1 MWLPSGGLFFCNL
14 GVQTAKTGS
23 RKTGRFYDYPVRT
36 FYGARTL
43 PSSACRPTPAHWRT
57 GALTHWRTGARISA
71 STAMP
76 GFLRLDSAFIR
87 FLNIPTCCR
96 EGLTT
101 TCIPGELVVVAQPR
115 VSNRDRGTPRR
126 ALFLNISDREI
137 SQEFLMRDSVGRGFS
152 REIFP
157 TCMFL
162 ILTCLR
168 ESVWGALGI
177 TGEITSPVC
186 FPPTPKRVSGTLAGS
201 RSGGRGSLAD
211 SGLVFPPVRLVSL
224 RTARGLGT
232 ERADI
237 S

>member
-1 MWLPSGGLFFCNL
+1 M
-14 GVQTAKTGS
+14 T
-23 RKTGRFYDYPVRT
+23 R
-36 FYGARTL
+36 
-43 PSSACRPTPAHWRT
+43 
-57 GALTHWRTGARISA
+57 
-71 STAMP
+71 
-76 GFLRLDSAFIR
+76 
-87 FLNIPTCCR
+87 
-96 EGLTT
+96 
-101 TCIPGELVVVAQPR
+101 IPGELASLIQPVVL
-115 VSNRDRGTPRR
+115 NRDQGIPRGSDKKSEWSCPDAIRR
-126 ALFLNISDREI
+126 HHNPEDADKHTKTIMSPNILSSVGLHWNSDREI

-211 SGLVFPPVRLVSL
+211 SGLVFPPVRPVPL
-224 RTARGLGT
+224 RTARELGT
-232 ERADI
+232 ERAE
-237 S
+237 SLKATTGQEH